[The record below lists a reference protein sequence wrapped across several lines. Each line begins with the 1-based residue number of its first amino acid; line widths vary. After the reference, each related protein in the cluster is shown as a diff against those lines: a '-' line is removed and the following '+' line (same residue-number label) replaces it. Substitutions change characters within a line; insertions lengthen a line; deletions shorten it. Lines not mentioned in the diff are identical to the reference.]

1 MSTFGVL
8 AQFKNPAE
16 LLHAAEKVR
25 DKGITKFD
33 CYSPFPIHGLD
44 DAMGLK
50 RSILG
55 YLVGISAFL
64 GAAIGLGLQW
74 WSSVIAYPMVISGK
88 PLFSWQAFII
98 ITFGLMVIGGAF
110 ASVFGMFGLNKLP
123 TYHHP
128 LFNSVNFEKATDDGF
143 FICIESDDTNY
154 NEKDTVK
161 FLESLGGSNLEI
173 IHN

>member
-1 MSTFGVL
+1 MSIYGVL
-8 AQFKNPAE
+8 AEFKNPAE

-25 DKGITKFD
+25 DKGVTKFD
-33 CYSPFPIHGLD
+33 CFSPFPIHGLD

-50 RSILG
+50 RSMIG
-55 YLVGISAFL
+55 YIVGISAFL
-64 GAAIGLGLQW
+64 GAIAGLTLQW

-88 PLFSWQAFII
+88 PFFSWQAFII
-98 ITFGLMVIGGAF
+98 ITFGLMVIGGAS
-110 ASVFGMFGLNKLP
+110 AAVFGMFGMNKLP

-143 FICIESDDTNY
+143 FLCIESSDSQFD
-154 NEKDTVK
+154 EVKTVS
-161 FLESLGGSNLEI
+161 FMESLGGSNLEI